1 MSRDEILESIRRIAA
16 QNGGIAPGKQRFERE
31 TGIRE
36 SEWSGRFWAR
46 WSDAVQE
53 AGLSVNKLQGAYHDD
68 DILAP
73 LAALVRE
80 LGRFPVATELRMRR
94 RSDAGFPSHNT
105 FNRFGARADLARR
118 LAAHCLTRD
127 GLDDVVRI
135 CEAVANA
142 DVPILEEVAGPAPPI
157 GVVYLMKSGRHYK
170 IGRTAAIGRRT
181 YELAI
186 QLPERLELVHVIE
199 TDDPVGIERYWHER
213 FSDRRANGEWF
224 NLTRS
229 DVAAFRRRKK
239 FM

>member
-1 MSRDEILESIRRIAA
+1 M
-16 QNGGIAPGKQRFERE
+16 
-31 TGIRE
+31 
-36 SEWSGRFWAR
+36 
-46 WSDAVQE
+46 
-53 AGLSVNKLQGAYHDD
+53 SVNKLQGAYLDD

-73 LAALVRE
+73 LAALVTE

-94 RSDAGFPSHNT
+94 RADAGFPSHNT
-105 FNRFGARADLARR
+105 FNRFGVRADLARR
-118 LAAHCLTRD
+118 LAAHCVTPG

-135 CEAVANA
+135 CEAVTST
-142 DVPILEEVAGPAPPI
+142 DMLSLEDGNGPGPSI
-157 GVVYLMKSGRHYK
+157 GVVHLMKSGRHYK

-186 QLPERLELVHVIE
+186 QLPERLELVHAIE

-224 NLTRS
+224 KLTGS